1 MENYS
6 LELHFAGQ
14 SDVELVESRFI
25 GNARRNPAV
34 VVRGKTAG
42 AFRGA
47 GTFQWTSAVRAF
59 CILCIKSVLR
69 QLDATAS
76 EGAFIT
82 GAEGSLAASLD
93 YAISKKPTWFV
104 DLCGVEDNGQPFARR
119 LMVRNNPERKRPGPV
134 TVAFSEKALDSCRIR
149 VSFNGREVSSPQ
161 TLGQLLE
168 KIQNYSQPTKVK
180 ASVLAFPHRRE
191 AAHGE

>member
-6 LELHFAGQ
+6 LELYFAGHPE
-14 SDVELVESRFI
+14 VELVESRFF
-25 GNARRNPAV
+25 GNSLRSPAV

-59 CILCIKSVLR
+59 CILCIKSVL
-69 QLDATAS
+69 QQTDATLAD
-76 EGAFIT
+76 GAFIS

-93 YAISKKPTWFV
+93 YAISKKPIWFV
-104 DLCGVEDNGQPFARR
+104 ELCGIEENGQPLARR

-134 TVAFSEKALDSCRIR
+134 TVALSNKALDPRRIKI
-149 VSFNGREVSSPQ
+149 SLNGSYVDCPQ
-161 TLGQLLE
+161 ALQELLVN
-168 KIQNYSQPTKVK
+168 IQNYSQPTSQR
-180 ASVLAFPHRRE
+180 AEVLRFPQRRV
-191 AAHGE
+191 AAQGE